1 MYLVTGY
8 MEWWYSQPE
17 TTKKIL
23 KVSPHDKTDIYAIL
37 RWMMMNFNELRMK
50 DNLSLDNKRLR
61 CNEYIAS
68 LLTYEFSQRLNRVI
82 TLGAKATMQN
92 FLDMFKFSGEILIQR
107 MHISGIL
114 RFDDCINDMDFFT
127 KCRYT
132 TKGPNSFKAWTGLSN
147 YQVNTILQT
156 HNNLQ
161 KGAWK

>member
-1 MYLVTGY
+1 
-8 MEWWYSQPE
+8 
-17 TTKKIL
+17 
-23 KVSPHDKTDIYAIL
+23 
-37 RWMMMNFNELRMK
+37 MNFNELRMK

-132 TKGPNSFKAWTGLSN
+132 TKGPNSFWTLR
-147 YQVNTILQT
+147 QVERIAECNHFPIVRHTC
-156 HNNLQ
+156 NL
-161 KGAWK
+161 

>member
-1 MYLVTGY
+1 
-8 MEWWYSQPE
+8 
-17 TTKKIL
+17 
-23 KVSPHDKTDIYAIL
+23 
-37 RWMMMNFNELRMK
+37 MNFNELRMK

-132 TKGPNSFKAWTGLSN
+132 TKGPNSFFVWTRVSN
-147 YQVNTILQT
+147 CQVNTVLQT
-156 HNNLQ
+156 HINMQ
-161 KGAWK
+161 KGA